1 MVTTMSHCNDEDVI
15 LSSLLSNNNKRSN
28 TTNMERNRSVR
39 EITSLL
45 SPDLVAQMKA
55 RENFKR
61 MDTTSTTSTTTSS
74 TTSSSSKG
82 GGGVCCDDASS
93 KRKNS
98 VVLSACSSPND
109 VRRMNERLQEVVS
122 IPDGGGDNDGDSDTH
137 RDDEESSVDC
147 SIDDNSYSD
156 SNSDSEISL
165 DNDVDD
171 QDDDDDDDDDDDCIS
186 VFLPNEQTFLN
197 DACPVLEAQE
207 EVVDDDDDDGNDEDL
222 LAVKVSRKT
231 SSAKTTPAMER
242 PRPTTTKRKQILRKS
257 KSTDGNNARIV
268 RPTSERQLLLQ
279 KQGNTRPTMSQR
291 RKSSRRQQKQA
302 PPPVHQPRTTPA
314 ITTRSRNQNYNR
326 RGSMARRH
334 STNVLQTQLV
344 QAIYLQDQVY
354 EKQIK
359 KEDSKKQSMKSNGR
373 LGVNSSDHYHRDGDR
388 IQQQQLL
395 EAHQD
400 QDARN
405 NRNTKKKNK
414 TKRVVQKA
422 KGMFQRKR
430 DENKSLEN
438 SFIDVIDDDNYKID
452 NSNASNSYDDT
463 DTDIVIPNHLNLLIE
478 IVAARNILIGD
489 TTTSDPYVIVKFGDK
504 KVHKTSKIMKT

>member
-1 MVTTMSHCNDEDVI
+1 
-15 LSSLLSNNNKRSN
+15 
-28 TTNMERNRSVR
+28 MERNRSVR

-291 RKSSRRQQKQA
+291 RKSSRRQGHDL
-302 PPPVHQPRTTPA
+302 PDHCPG
-314 ITTRSRNQNYNR
+314 RSHPSRVR
-326 RGSMARRH
+326 
-334 STNVLQTQLV
+334 VFLQ
-344 QAIYLQDQVY
+344 
-354 EKQIK
+354 
-359 KEDSKKQSMKSNGR
+359 
-373 LGVNSSDHYHRDGDR
+373 SSGPIGAVVR
-388 IQQQQLL
+388 I
-395 EAHQD
+395 
-400 QDARN
+400 
-405 NRNTKKKNK
+405 
-414 TKRVVQKA
+414 
-422 KGMFQRKR
+422 
-430 DENKSLEN
+430 
-438 SFIDVIDDDNYKID
+438 
-452 NSNASNSYDDT
+452 
-463 DTDIVIPNHLNLLIE
+463 
-478 IVAARNILIGD
+478 
-489 TTTSDPYVIVKFGDK
+489 
-504 KVHKTSKIMKT
+504 